1 MQTAGVEGSN
11 RRLLNEW
18 TTDLLPE
25 TAVTDNE
32 ANEANKAN
40 DTIIRQQEDGACET
54 WSLAVPWGP
63 EVLHNQHCNCHSV
76 KLHFVV

>member
-11 RRLLNEW
+11 RRLLHEW

-25 TAVTDNE
+25 TPVFDNE
-32 ANEANKAN
+32 GNAA
-40 DTIIRQQEDGACET
+40 IIWQQEEGAYET
-54 WSLAVPWGP
+54 SSLAVPWGP
-63 EVLHNQHCNCHSV
+63 EVLHNQQCNCHSV